1 MTFPPPKHYS
11 FSPITLQN
19 VNVWFMNKSSNVGE
33 LSMGTSNNSLIGDQS
48 TVGASNNSLIIWVM
62 VVFVSNVSFLF

>member
-1 MTFPPPKHYS
+1 
-11 FSPITLQN
+11 
-19 VNVWFMNKSSNVGE
+19 MNKSYNVGE

-48 TVGASNNSLIIWVM
+48 VGASNNSLIIWVM